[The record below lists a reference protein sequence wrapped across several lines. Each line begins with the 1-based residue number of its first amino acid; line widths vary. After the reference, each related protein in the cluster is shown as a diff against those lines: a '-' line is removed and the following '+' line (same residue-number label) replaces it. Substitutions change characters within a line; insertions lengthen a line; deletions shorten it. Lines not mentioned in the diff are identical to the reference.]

1 MNHRNH
7 RHSWKY
13 IIIMYARN
21 VRFCLCAGWVCW
33 ILSSCVH
40 EQNKSLSV
48 FSSGEQGSEE
58 MTTYDLPEI
67 QNGGELI
74 VLTLYGPASYFEFR
88 GEDFGNQFK
97 LAEEFAKSIGVS
109 IRVDVCRTPAEMVDK
124 LVRGEADLIAYPM
137 ETEQSSQGDS
147 SEGGLLDYCGEEEIT
162 HLMDTLA
169 TVQRDAALRP
179 KGQRAW
185 AVRASSPQL
194 SESLKGWLA
203 QNEPQFLALS
213 QPKVH
218 GHSGNYH
225 YHAPARNTA
234 APVRNLAKGEI
245 SVYDALFKRYSS
257 HCGWD
262 WRLLAAQAY
271 EESAFNPNAVSWAG
285 AMGLMQLMPQTAR
298 DLGVTADR
306 VYDAE
311 SNISGAVR
319 LIRQLNDH
327 YLDVRSEDERINFI
341 LAAYNAGPGHV
352 DDARRLAEKKGYRSY
367 VWADVA
373 PIVLRMSQSEYYNDP
388 VVRHGYF
395 RGTETYNYVADIRA
409 RWTTYR
415 NKIH

>member
-1 MNHRNH
+1 MADSLR
-7 RHSWKY
+7 
-13 IIIMYARN
+13 
-21 VRFCLCAGWVCW
+21 
-33 ILSSCVH
+33 
-40 EQNKSLSV
+40 EQV
-48 FSSGEQGSEE
+48 
-58 MTTYDLPEI
+58 
-67 QNGGELI
+67 
-74 VLTLYGPASYFEFR
+74 
-88 GEDFGNQFK
+88 
-97 LAEEFAKSIGVS
+97 
-109 IRVDVCRTPAEMVDK
+109 
-124 LVRGEADLIAYPM
+124 
-137 ETEQSSQGDS
+137 
-147 SEGGLLDYCGEEEIT
+147 DYCGTTAIT
-162 HLMDTLA
+162 HLLDTLS
-169 TVQRDAALRP
+169 TVQHDKSLRSD
-179 KGQRAW
+179 GNRAW
-185 AVRASSPQL
+185 AVRQSSSQLAESVNDWL
-194 SESLKGWLA
+194 SE
-203 QNEPQFLALS
+203 NEPQFLALS

-218 GHSGNYH
+218 GHRGGNYH
-225 YHAPARNTA
+225 YYAPTRNTA

-271 EESAFNPNAVSWAG
+271 EESAFNPYAVSWAG

-327 YLDVRSEDERINFI
+327 YLDVRSSDERINFI

-352 DDARRLAEKKGYRSY
+352 DDARRLAAKRGFRSD

-409 RWTTYR
+409 RWQTYR
-415 NKIH
+415 TKIR

>member
-1 MNHRNH
+1 
-7 RHSWKY
+7 
-13 IIIMYARN
+13 MYARSSCF
-21 VRFCLCAGWVCW
+21 VLFFVLTCW
-33 ILSSCVH
+33 LLTSCVH
-40 EQNKSLSV
+40 EQQKSLSV
-48 FSSGEQGSEE
+48 FKSEE
-58 MTTYDLPEI
+58 TEGNETAIYDLPEI
-67 QNGGELI
+67 QSGGELI
-74 VLTLYGPASYFEFR
+74 VLTLYGPTSYFEFK

-97 LAEEFAKSIGVS
+97 LAEAYGKSIGVTV
-109 IRVDVCRTPAEMVDK
+109 RVDVCRTQSEMVEK
-124 LVRGEADLIAYPM
+124 LLRGDGDIIAYHVEM
-137 ETEQSSQGDS
+137 ADSLREQV
-147 SEGGLLDYCGEEEIT
+147 DYCGTTAIT
-162 HLMDTLA
+162 HLLDTLS
-169 TVQRDAALRP
+169 TVQHDKSLRP
-179 KGQRAW
+179 DGNRAW
-185 AVRASSPQL
+185 AVRQSSSQLAESVNDWL
-194 SESLKGWLA
+194 SE
-203 QNEPQFLALS
+203 NEPQFLALS

-218 GHSGNYH
+218 GHRGGNYH
-225 YHAPARNTA
+225 YYAPTRNTA

-271 EESAFNPNAVSWAG
+271 EESAFNPYAVSWAG

-327 YLDVRSEDERINFI
+327 YLDVRSSDERINFI

-352 DDARRLAEKKGYRSY
+352 DDARRLAAKRGFRSD

-409 RWTTYR
+409 RWQTYR
-415 NKIH
+415 TKIR